1 MLNKFLA
8 NGVLKAPDVLPKTTA
23 SETQIASIIAYISAL
38 GAAISVL
45 IIVIAGIQFILAAG
59 EPSKVAKARSAILY
73 AVVGLI
79 VTLSAGIIAS
89 VVARSI

>member
-1 MLNKFLA
+1 MIEKILA
-8 NGVLKAPDVLPKTTA
+8 QLINAPTALPQTTA
-23 SETQIASIIAYISAL
+23 DESRIASIVVYLSVL

-45 IIVIAGIQFILAAG
+45 IIVIAGIQFIIAAG

-79 VTLSAGIIAS
+79 VTFSAGVIAS
-89 VVARSI
+89 VVARGV